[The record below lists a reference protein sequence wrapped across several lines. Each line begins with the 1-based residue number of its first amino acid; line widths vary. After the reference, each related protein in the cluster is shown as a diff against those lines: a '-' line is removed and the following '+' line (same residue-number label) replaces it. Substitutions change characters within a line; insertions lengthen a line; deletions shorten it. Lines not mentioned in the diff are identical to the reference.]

1 MEKILF
7 YLEPYCFIFE
17 TEKSSLVY
25 NTLNAA
31 YIKTDNLVIR
41 EILSK
46 LQDVSNGYSVELSAE
61 TLHDKE
67 FCAWY
72 HEIRESFSGDIV
84 RLDSTQKK
92 PFIFRPRLR
101 IYNDINT
108 IRKEKGRSL
117 GESILRNLSEV
128 TFYMSSECDRGCTYC
143 NQYYKQFNHCTCFTS
158 VDSPNLDEKD
168 YAEILKRLEAAGL
181 QRVNFVV
188 GNNFASCKNFMY
200 VWNNLSAYP
209 FHAYIYMPYQASVDF
224 LIPYLKE
231 RNSKLNIYIHSVA
244 ELKEILAKK
253 DKYSDDSI
261 SCLMPVSSEKDLSV
275 ISNMETMNN
284 LQILPFYTG
293 DNLKFFEDYV
303 YMSLSDLLEAPIT
316 KKSIYRRQVLNENF
330 YGKLY
335 IYPNGDVYANVNCS
349 RLGNIKEHLLA
360 ELVYNEMNSEETWL
374 QSRDAFPKCQSCVNR
389 YLCPSISNY
398 ELVIGKTDLCK
409 DMH

>member
-1 MEKILF
+1 
-7 YLEPYCFIFE
+7 
-17 TEKSSLVY
+17 
-25 NTLNAA
+25 
-31 YIKTDNLVIR
+31 
-41 EILSK
+41 
-46 LQDVSNGYSVELSAE
+46 
-61 TLHDKE
+61 
-67 FCAWY
+67 
-72 HEIRESFSGDIV
+72 
-84 RLDSTQKK
+84 
-92 PFIFRPRLR
+92 
-101 IYNDINT
+101 
-108 IRKEKGRSL
+108 
-117 GESILRNLSEV
+117 
-128 TFYMSSECDRGCTYC
+128 
-143 NQYYKQFNHCTCFTS
+143 
-158 VDSPNLDEKD
+158 
-168 YAEILKRLEAAGL
+168 
-181 QRVNFVV
+181 
-188 GNNFASCKNFMY
+188 
-200 VWNNLSAYP
+200 
-209 FHAYIYMPYQASVDF
+209 MPYQTSVDF

-244 ELKEILAKK
+244 ELKEIIAKK

-261 SCLMPVSSEKDLSV
+261 SWLMPVSSEKDLSV

-303 YMSLSDLLEAPIT
+303 YMSLYDLLEAPIT

-335 IYPNGDVYANVNCS
+335 IYPNGDVYANVNRS